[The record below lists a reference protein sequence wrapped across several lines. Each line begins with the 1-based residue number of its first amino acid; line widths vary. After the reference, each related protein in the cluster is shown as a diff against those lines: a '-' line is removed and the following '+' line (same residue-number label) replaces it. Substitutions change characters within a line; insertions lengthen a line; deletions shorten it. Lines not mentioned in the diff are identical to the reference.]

1 MGFDQREGGGGH
13 GLGIKVH
20 PGSGDGFLFHEG
32 LFLGVP
38 DPLAQGDPIRF
49 MKIEGSQIKSRAK
62 DNAEDVASGSGIGG
76 KPANHLG
83 GKLSAI
89 VERNMLGME

>member
-1 MGFDQREGGGGH
+1 
-13 GLGIKVH
+13 
-20 PGSGDGFLFHEG
+20 
-32 LFLGVP
+32 LGVP

-89 VERNMLGME
+89 VERNMLGMEQFEDFKVKGQTAWFRRKA